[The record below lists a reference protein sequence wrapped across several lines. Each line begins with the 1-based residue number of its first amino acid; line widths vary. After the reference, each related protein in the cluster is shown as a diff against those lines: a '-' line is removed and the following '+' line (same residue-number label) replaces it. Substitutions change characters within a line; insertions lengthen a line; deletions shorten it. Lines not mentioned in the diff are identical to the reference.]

1 MRRGAHIEL
10 YWSFAIFGVAFAF
23 ISFLFGEIIGDWLG
37 GVFHFDH
44 FGFVSPVIVVGG
56 ATAFG
61 AFGIFLNRL
70 FDVEGPTLLLLSILF
85 AVAVSSISYFA
96 YVKPMRKAESSLGI
110 SIAEMEGKI
119 VKVTIPIPADGLGEV
134 IYKSQTGIINFTAI
148 SFDNVDIPLGS
159 EAIVVR
165 VVGKHLK
172 VMAFKI

>member
-1 MRRGAHIEL
+1 MHIEL
-10 YWSFAIFGVAFAF
+10 YWSFAIFGVAFAL
-23 ISFLFGEIIGDWLG
+23 ISFLFGEIIGEWLG

-44 FGFVSPVIVVGG
+44 FGFASPIIVVGG

-61 AFGIFLNRL
+61 AFGVFFNRL
-70 FDVEGPTLLLLSILF
+70 LDIEGGTLFLLSF
-85 AVAVSSISYFA
+85 GSAVAVSLISYFS
-96 YVKPMRKAESSLGI
+96 YVRPMRKAESSLGI

-172 VMAFKI
+172 VLAFKL